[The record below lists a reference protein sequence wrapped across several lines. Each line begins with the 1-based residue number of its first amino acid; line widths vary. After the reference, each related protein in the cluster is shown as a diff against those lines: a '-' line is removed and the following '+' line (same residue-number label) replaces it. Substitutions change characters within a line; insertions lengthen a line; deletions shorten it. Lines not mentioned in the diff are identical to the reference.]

1 MQAFW
6 TSAEV
11 SWMANSVLEETTGGQ
26 EAVDEA
32 EEMDQLI
39 LAIEDSSDGSSEA
52 TQGSEIT
59 DVAEGAGQP
68 TQASE
73 DDSSA
78 ALEVDPGSEPI
89 KEAEEIDQLIQ
100 VLVEDNGSTNA
111 KVNQD
116 AAETGKEDGENQS
129 IGVPGVDAGK
139 ASPEA
144 GQELSVSNQTGSM
157 YQLIQLLVD
166 TESNSSSEIVPDPK
180 SVNETEMT
188 GQLMQMPV
196 DDGSLAAETDP
207 QIEIQNKTKSMD
219 QMIQTLVESNNNAD
233 TNESQNAE
241 TIEEKES
248 VGQLLMQTLVDEDN
262 SPEGD
267 DEVEATSEQDN
278 KIIDEGNSMDQ
289 LILAL
294 EGSSSSGAQ

>member
-1 MQAFW
+1 
-6 TSAEV
+6 
-11 SWMANSVLEETTGGQ
+11 
-26 EAVDEA
+26 
-32 EEMDQLI
+32 MDQLI

-68 TQASE
+68 IQASE

-78 ALEVDPGSEPI
+78 ASEVDPGSEPI

-116 AAETGKEDGENQS
+116 AAATGKEDGENQS

-139 ASPEA
+139 VSPEA